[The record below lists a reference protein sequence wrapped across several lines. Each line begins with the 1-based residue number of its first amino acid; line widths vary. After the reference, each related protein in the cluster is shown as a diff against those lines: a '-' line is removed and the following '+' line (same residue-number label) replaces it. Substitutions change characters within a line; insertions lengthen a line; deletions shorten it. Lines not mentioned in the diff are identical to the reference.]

1 MNLYDVA
8 NELGSILQAQNL
20 NVVTAESCTGGWV
33 AQAITA
39 IPGSSLWFQQGWV
52 TYSNESKTKELG
64 VPAELINKHGAVSDE
79 VVTAMSSGALLNSGA
94 DVAIA
99 TSGVAGPDGGT
110 VINPV
115 GTVWIAIAF
124 KLDNQECDVQTW
136 RLSLDGDRK
145 SIREQTVYIVLI
157 HLIDILRGR

>member
-52 TYSNESKTKELG
+52 TYSNESKTK
-64 VPAELINKHGAVSDE
+64 
-79 VVTAMSSGALLNSGA
+79 M
-94 DVAIA
+94 
-99 TSGVAGPDGGT
+99 
-110 VINPV
+110 
-115 GTVWIAIAF
+115 
-124 KLDNQECDVQTW
+124 
-136 RLSLDGDRK
+136 
-145 SIREQTVYIVLI
+145 
-157 HLIDILRGR
+157 